1 MHSDSITVRGREES
15 GYGVCIDSAESWIV
29 AVNNAGPSSDPNG
42 ATFLGSHPN
51 TDETFILV
59 RGKGCLT
66 YAPHELPEDFTVIL
80 MAQGVCYN
88 VRRNTWHAVLMAPG
102 AKVAICENRNP
113 EGERHD
119 LSDEG
124 RKRLARE
131 AGALLKKVRL

>member
-1 MHSDSITVRGREES
+1 MHSDCIIIRGREES

-29 AVNNAGPSSDPNG
+29 AINNAGPSSHPN
-42 ATFLGSHPN
+42 AVTFLGSHPN

-59 RGKGCLT
+59 CGKGCLAC
-66 YAPHELPEDFTVIL
+66 APHERPEEFTVIP
-80 MAQGVCYN
+80 MEQGVCYN

-102 AKVAICENRNP
+102 GKAAICENRNP
-113 EGERHD
+113 AAERHD

-131 AGALLKKVRL
+131 AGGLLA